1 MRGIFSEN
9 IAALLHKFRENG
21 CKIHIKNDKI
31 ILQSCGGL
39 QAVDL
44 VETTP
49 FPGFPTDLQAQ
60 YAALCCGAKGTT
72 LVVENLFETRFR
84 YAGELKRMGA
94 DITVR
99 GRTAIIRGVE
109 KLHGASVT
117 SKDLRGGAALVIAAL
132 KAEGKSQVIDLS
144 HVDRGYS
151 NFEDKLKKLGAKIK
165 RVRV

>member
-1 MRGIFSEN
+1 
-9 IAALLHKFRENG
+9 
-21 CKIHIKNDKI
+21 
-31 ILQSCGGL
+31 
-39 QAVDL
+39 
-44 VETTP
+44 
-49 FPGFPTDLQAQ
+49 
-60 YAALCCGAKGTT
+60 
-72 LVVENLFETRFR
+72 VENLFETRFR
-84 YAGELKRMGA
+84 YAGELKRIGA

-151 NFEDKLKKLGAKIK
+151 DFEGKLKKLGAKIK